1 MTRRGSALQRCLTPL
16 QLLPAGGDRV
26 LVLNHFA
33 SPEGQPGGTRHVE
46 LYGALDGWACEIVAA
61 NRNYLTRQPQHSY
74 RPRPTTAYRTVWTWP
89 YAGNGAARVL
99 NWASYAVTATA
110 VGLLTRRPSVVVGS
124 TPHLLAPVAGWLV
137 ARLRRVPFVLEVRD
151 LWPEVLV
158 EMGQLRA
165 GSRLYRSLEA
175 LAAWVVARADAIVV
189 LAPGV
194 ATALVERG
202 VDPAR
207 VHLVPNGADLVP
219 PLDDRGAARA
229 ALGAGADEVLVV
241 YAGAH
246 GPANGLDLALD
257 AAADLAADHPEV
269 RFVFVGD
276 GPVKGALVER
286 ASREHLANVRFEDAR
301 PKAAMPEVLGAAD
314 VGLHVLADVGLFTF
328 GVSPNKVFDYLAAGL
343 PVLTNVPGDVGD
355 LVTGNGAGV
364 AVAPDAIADGL
375 RALLAL
381 LPADRAAMGERGRA
395 LIERDYA
402 VAPRALALA
411 AVLRGAQEA
420 R

>member
-1 MTRRGSALQRCLTPL
+1 MSA
-16 QLLPAGGDRV
+16 GKGNGDRV
-26 LVLNHFA
+26 LVFNHFA
-33 SPEGQPGGTRHVE
+33 SPEGQPGGTRHIE
-46 LYGALDGWACEIVAA
+46 LYGGLDGWSCEILAA
-61 NRNYLTRQPQHSY
+61 DRNYLTRLPQHSY
-74 RPRPTTAYRTVWTWP
+74 RPNPTTAYRTVWTLP

-99 NWASYAVTATA
+99 NWASYAVSATV
-110 VGLLTRRPSVVVGS
+110 VGLLTRHPTVVVGS
-124 TPHLLAPVAGWLV
+124 TPHLLAPVAAWLV
-137 ARLRRVPFVLEVRD
+137 ARIRRVPFVLEVRD

-158 EMGQLRA
+158 EMGQLSA
-165 GSRLYRSLEA
+165 GSRLYRALEA

-194 ATALVERG
+194 ANALVERG
-202 VDPAR
+202 ADPSL
-207 VHLVPNGADLVP
+207 VHHVSNGADLVP
-219 PLDDRGAARA
+219 PLDDRAPARA
-229 ALGAGADEVLVV
+229 ALGVGPGEVLVV

-257 AAADLAADHPEV
+257 AAADLSVDHPQV

-276 GPVKGALVER
+276 GPTKAALVAR
-286 ASREHLANVRFEDAR
+286 AGREGLANVHFADAR
-301 PKAAMPEVLGAAD
+301 PKSDMPEVLGAAD

-328 GVSPNKVFDYLAAGL
+328 GVSPNKVFDYMAAGL
-343 PVLTNVPGDVGD
+343 PVLTNVPGDVGA

-364 AVAPDAIADGL
+364 AVDPDGIADGL
-375 RALLAL
+375 RALLESSS
-381 LPADRAAMGERGRA
+381 DERAAMGERGRA

-402 VAPRALALA
+402 VAPRAAALD